1 MKTLSRFVSKF
12 TLLIVAVLSCFDR
25 VLFKG
30 EGDGTGK
37 GKGKG
42 KATGQG
48 HAMRGR
54 RRGPMSDK
62 KATRATRTCSAQRS
76 PRSKEARLWKLKKN
90 SKSRT

>member
-30 EGDGTGK
+30 EGDGTW
-37 GKGKG
+37 KG

-54 RRGPMSDK
+54 RRR
-62 KATRATRTCSAQRS
+62 KATGHAGRRRDMLCADFAG
-76 PRSKEARLWKLKKN
+76 AL
-90 SKSRT
+90 

>member
-25 VLFKG
+25 VLLKG
-30 EGDGTGK
+30 EGDGTW
-37 GKGKG
+37 KGKG

-54 RRGPMSDK
+54 RRR
-62 KATRATRTCSAQRS
+62 KATGHAGRRRDMQCADVAG
-76 PRSKEARLWKLKKN
+76 AL
-90 SKSRT
+90 